1 MFGEIRTPSSEDE
14 REGEA
19 DIPSPHGKKRS
30 ASQDLEVKAPKRGNM
45 SLSGG
50 SGSEDDVVAQFLHKD
65 KPLAES

>member
-1 MFGEIRTPSSEDE
+1 MSGEIKAPSSKDK

-19 DIPSPHGKKRS
+19 DILPPHGKKR
-30 ASQDLEVKAPKRGNM
+30 AAPEGREVKAPKRGKTL
-45 SLSGG
+45 LSDG